1 MAAAGGA
8 LSLLSTPNVTADGSI
23 FVRLLNTPHGS
34 AYLGVPR
41 IQFRVG
47 LSK

>member
-1 MAAAGGA
+1 MAAARGA

-34 AYLGVPR
+34 AYLGCSTDPVSGG
-41 IQFRVG
+41 V
-47 LSK
+47 K